1 MRPFFSFF
9 GSKWSSA
16 PKYPQPKPG
25 QLVIEPFAGAAG
37 FSTRIQ
43 AREVVLVERDPVI
56 AAVWRFLLS
65 ATADDVLGLPDLGPH
80 QKVRDLGLPTGP
92 SALIGFWCNK
102 ATTTPCQTLSAWAK
116 DPGAAVQFW
125 GPAIRRR
132 IAGQL
137 HRLAGWSLVEG
148 DYTDAP
154 DVDAFWFID
163 PPYIDKGKRYR
174 HGSGAIDFADLADF
188 ARSRRGPVVC
198 CEQQGA
204 QWLPFRP
211 FATVKATTRKGGG
224 SHTSDEVVWTK
235 GLLSAQLS
243 LLEVA

>member
-1 MRPFFSFF
+1 MRPFFSYF

-43 AREVVLVERDPVI
+43 AREVLLIERDPTV
-56 AAVWRFLLS
+56 AALWRFLLN
-65 ATADDVLGLPDLGPH
+65 ATPDDVLGLPDLEPG
-80 QKVRDLGLPTGP
+80 QKVRDLGLPAGP

-102 ATTTPCQTLSAWAK
+102 GTTRPRQTLSAWASL
-116 DPGAAVQFW
+116 PRGARQFW
-125 GPAIRRR
+125 GEAVRRR

-137 HRLAGWSLVEG
+137 HRLDGWTLIEG
-148 DYTDAP
+148 DYSAAP

-163 PPYIDKGKRYR
+163 PPYIDQGRHYR
-174 HGSGAIDFADLADF
+174 HGSDALDFAGLARF
-188 ARSRRGPVVC
+188 AQSRRGQVVC
-198 CEQQGA
+198 CEQAGA

-211 FATVKATTRKGGG
+211 FATVKATTRKGGEG
-224 SHTSDEVVWTK
+224 HTSEEVIWTK
-235 GLLSAQLS
+235 GIVPAQLS
-243 LLEVA
+243 LLEVG